1 MYISYED
8 VELAK
13 LLYEDLLR
21 KHRVSVLNLYIE
33 SHKLTTAS
41 KKKINEKKK
50 PKLDLVSIH
59 IQLSAAIGSVST
71 GKDTS
76 GSESRV
82 SSSEASEDCDLQEVG
97 SDTSSDDN
105 TPLAKLVSN
114 SWSDSD
120 SDVPLSVL
128 RQNSFLTKRGRRPE
142 VYDFVVQKMWFPWI
156 TLQPKDPCLIEGG
169 SCNFQPSFMGWVS
182 QFCAKRRG
190 GPCVFYPPH
199 FQMPKPTHPILF

>member
-1 MYISYED
+1 M
-8 VELAK
+8 
-13 LLYEDLLR
+13 
-21 KHRVSVLNLYIE
+21 
-33 SHKLTTAS
+33 
-41 KKKINEKKK
+41 
-50 PKLDLVSIH
+50 SIH

-82 SSSEASEDCDLQEVG
+82 SSSEASEDCVLQEVG
-97 SDTSSDDN
+97 SDTSSDDD

-128 RQNSFLTKRGRRPE
+128 RQNSFLTKWGRRRE

-156 TLQPKDPCLIEGG
+156 TLQPKDPCLIGGG
-169 SCNFQPSFMGWVS
+169 SCNFNLHLWGGSVSFVPKGGVGHVFFIHHISKCPS
-182 QFCAKRRG
+182 
-190 GPCVFYPPH
+190 PPTLY
-199 FQMPKPTHPILF
+199 FFDQSLTMINIIIVMMITASPPYT